1 MDSESKITAR
11 YLRILSYSVL
21 AFTLAFLINNILTV
35 WVDWPGVKK
44 IFSHYELF
52 GFKQKALQGSE
63 LNYGYLQI
71 GIYLIC
77 IAGVILYV
85 FKTYSQTLEHDSEI
99 LSKFS
104 AYLVR
109 SSFWAVFLVGVADFI
124 ISFMVVERLWEA
136 IFSPEVKAFM
146 VKAPERITFIHFPI
160 ILGSFIIGYF
170 TKSVGFIWLA
180 VLVVLSEFVIVL
192 SRFIFS
198 YEQAF
203 QGDLVRFWY
212 AALYLFASAYA
223 LIHEGHVRVDV
234 LYSSFSER
242 KKAWTNSIGSALL
255 GVPLCLIVIF
265 YGLNGKASIING
277 PVVAFEVTQQGSNG
291 LYLLYLMAVYLAVF
305 AVTMLLQFTSYFMS
319 SSHKLLQDEEEMN
332 ISNVN
337 KTNDV
342 SIENIESSSK

>member
-1 MDSESKITAR
+1 MSPENSKLST
-11 YLRILSYSVL
+11 YLRVLSYSVL
-21 AFTLAFLINNILTV
+21 AFTLAFLINNLFTV
-35 WVDWPGVKK
+35 WGGWPGIKK
-44 IFSHYELF
+44 VFSHYDLF
-52 GFKQKALQGSE
+52 GYKQKSLESSD
-63 LNYGYLQI
+63 LTYGYIQI
-71 GIYLIC
+71 IIYVVC
-77 IAGVILYV
+77 ILSVVFYV
-85 FKTYSQTLEHDSEI
+85 FKTYSQTLVDDSKI

-104 AYLVR
+104 AYLIR
-109 SSFWAVFLVGVADFI
+109 GSFWAVFLVGLADFI

-146 VKAPERITFIHFPI
+146 VKAPERITYIHFPI
-160 ILGSFIIGYF
+160 ILVSFIIGYF

-192 SRFIFS
+192 SRFVFS

-234 LYSSFSER
+234 LYSSFSEK
-242 KKAWTNSIGSALL
+242 KKAWTNMVGSALL
-255 GVPLCLIVIF
+255 GVPLCLIVLF
-265 YGLNGKASIING
+265 LGLNGKASIING

-319 SSHKLLQDEEEMN
+319 SSHKIIFN
-332 ISNVN
+332 
-337 KTNDV
+337 
-342 SIENIESSSK
+342 NIEDQTQSDKPAQVRLEKVEIN

>member
-1 MDSESKITAR
+1 MSSESSKISL

-21 AFTLAFLINNILTV
+21 AFTLAFLINNVLTV
-35 WVDWPGVKK
+35 WIDWPGVKK
-44 IFSHYELF
+44 IFSHYEMF
-52 GFKQKALQGSE
+52 GFKKKALDGST
-63 LNYGYLQI
+63 LSYGFMQI
-71 GIYLIC
+71 GVYLIC
-77 IAGVILYV
+77 IVAVIIYV
-85 FKTYSQTLEHDSEI
+85 FKTYSQTLERDSEI

-146 VKAPERITFIHFPI
+146 VKSPERITFIHFPI
-160 ILGSFIIGYF
+160 ILISFVIGYF

-180 VLVVLSEFVIVL
+180 VLVVVSEFIIVL

-242 KKAWTNSIGSALL
+242 KKAWTNLLGSALL
-255 GVPLCLIVIF
+255 GVPLVLIVLF
-265 YGLNGKASIING
+265 LGLNGKASIING

-305 AVTMLLQFTSYFMS
+305 AVTMLLQFTSYFMGS
-319 SSHKLLQDEEEMN
+319 SYKILN
-332 ISNVN
+332 G
-337 KTNDV
+337 K
-342 SIENIESSSK
+342 EN

>member
-1 MDSESKITAR
+1 MSSENSKISL
-11 YLRILSYSVL
+11 YLRIASYSVL
-21 AFTLAFLINNILTV
+21 AFTLAFLINNVLTV
-35 WVDWPGVKK
+35 WIDWPGVKK
-44 IFSHYELF
+44 IFSHYEMF
-52 GFKQKALQGSE
+52 GFKKKALDGST
-63 LNYGYLQI
+63 LSYGFMQI
-71 GIYLIC
+71 GVYLIC
-77 IAGVILYV
+77 IVAVIIYV
-85 FKTYSQTLEHDSEI
+85 FKTYSQTLERDSEI
-99 LSKFS
+99 LSNFS

-146 VKAPERITFIHFPI
+146 VKSPERITFIHFPI
-160 ILGSFIIGYF
+160 ILISFVIGYF

-180 VLVVLSEFVIVL
+180 VLVVVSEFIIVL

-234 LYSSFSER
+234 LYSSFCER
-242 KKAWTNSIGSALL
+242 KKAWTNLLGSALL
-255 GVPLCLIVIF
+255 GVPLVLIVLF
-265 YGLNGKASIING
+265 LGLNGKASIING

-305 AVTMLLQFTSYFMS
+305 AVTMLLQFTSYFMGS
-319 SSHKLLQDEEEMN
+319 SYKILN
-332 ISNVN
+332 G
-337 KTNDV
+337 K
-342 SIENIESSSK
+342 EN

>member
-1 MDSESKITAR
+1 MGPENTKLST
-11 YLRILSYSVL
+11 YLRVLSYSVL
-21 AFTLAFLINNILTV
+21 AFTLAFLINNLFTV
-35 WVDWPGVKK
+35 WGDWPGIKK
-44 IFSHYELF
+44 VFSHYDLF
-52 GFKQKALQGSE
+52 GYKQKSLESSD
-63 LNYGYLQI
+63 LTYGYIQI
-71 GIYLIC
+71 IIYVVC
-77 IAGVILYV
+77 ILSVVFYV
-85 FKTYSQTLEHDSEI
+85 FKTYSQTLVDDSKI

-104 AYLVR
+104 AYLIR
-109 SSFWAVFLVGVADFI
+109 GSFWAVFLVGLADFI

-146 VKAPERITFIHFPI
+146 VKAPERITYIHFPI
-160 ILGSFIIGYF
+160 ILVSFIIGYF

-192 SRFIFS
+192 SRFVFS

-234 LYSSFSER
+234 LYSSFSEK
-242 KKAWTNSIGSALL
+242 KKAWTNMVGSALL
-255 GVPLCLIVIF
+255 GVPLCLIVLF
-265 YGLNGKASIING
+265 LGLNGKASIING

-319 SSHKLLQDEEEMN
+319 SSHKIIFN
-332 ISNVN
+332 
-337 KTNDV
+337 
-342 SIENIESSSK
+342 NIEDQTQSDNPDQVRLEKVESN

>member
-1 MDSESKITAR
+1 MSSENSKMSL
-11 YLRILSYSVL
+11 YLRIASYSVL
-21 AFTLAFLINNILTV
+21 AFTLAFLINNVLTV
-35 WVDWPGVKK
+35 WIDWPGVKK
-44 IFSHYELF
+44 IFSHYEMF
-52 GFKQKALQGSE
+52 GFKKKALDGST
-63 LNYGYLQI
+63 LSYGFMQI
-71 GIYLIC
+71 GVYLIC
-77 IAGVILYV
+77 IVAVIIYV
-85 FKTYSQTLEHDSEI
+85 FKTYSQTLERDSVI
-99 LSKFS
+99 LSNFS

-146 VKAPERITFIHFPI
+146 VKSPERITFIHFPI
-160 ILGSFIIGYF
+160 ILISFVIGYF

-180 VLVVLSEFVIVL
+180 VLVVVSEFIIVL

-242 KKAWTNSIGSALL
+242 KKAWTNLLGSSLL
-255 GVPLCLIVIF
+255 GVPLVLIVIF
-265 YGLNGKASIING
+265 LGLNGKASIING

-319 SSHKLLQDEEEMN
+319 SSYKILN
-332 ISNVN
+332 G
-337 KTNDV
+337 K
-342 SIENIESSSK
+342 EN

>member
-21 AFTLAFLINNILTV
+21 AFTLAFLINNVLTV

-242 KKAWTNSIGSALL
+242 KKAWTNTIGSALL

-337 KTNDV
+337 KANDV
-342 SIENIESSSK
+342 SIENIESSK

>member
-1 MDSESKITAR
+1 MGPENSKLST
-11 YLRILSYSVL
+11 YLRVLSYSVL
-21 AFTLAFLINNILTV
+21 AFTLAFLINNLFTV
-35 WVDWPGVKK
+35 WGGWPGIKK
-44 IFSHYELF
+44 VFSHYDLF
-52 GFKQKALQGSE
+52 GYKQKSLVSSD
-63 LNYGYLQI
+63 LTYGYIQI
-71 GIYLIC
+71 LIYVVC
-77 IAGVILYV
+77 ILSVIFYV
-85 FKTYSQTLEHDSEI
+85 FKTYSQTLVDDSKI

-104 AYLVR
+104 AYLIR
-109 SSFWAVFLVGVADFI
+109 GSFWAVFLVGLADFI

-146 VKAPERITFIHFPI
+146 VKAPERITYIHFPI
-160 ILGSFIIGYF
+160 ILVSFIIGYF

-192 SRFIFS
+192 SRFVFS

-234 LYSSFSER
+234 LYSSFSEK
-242 KKAWTNSIGSALL
+242 KKAWTNMVGSALL
-255 GVPLCLIVIF
+255 GVPLCLIVLF
-265 YGLNGKASIING
+265 LGLNGKASIING

-319 SSHKLLQDEEEMN
+319 SSHKIIFN
-332 ISNVN
+332 
-337 KTNDV
+337 
-342 SIENIESSSK
+342 NIEDQTQSDNPDQVRLEKVESN

>member
-1 MDSESKITAR
+1 MSSENSKISL
-11 YLRILSYSVL
+11 YLRIASYSVL
-21 AFTLAFLINNILTV
+21 AFTLAFLINNVLTV
-35 WVDWPGVKK
+35 WIDWPGVKK
-44 IFSHYELF
+44 IFSHYEMF
-52 GFKQKALQGSE
+52 GFKKKALDGST
-63 LNYGYLQI
+63 LSYGFMQI
-71 GIYLIC
+71 GVYLIC
-77 IAGVILYV
+77 IVAVIIYV
-85 FKTYSQTLEHDSEI
+85 FKTYSQTLERDSEI

-146 VKAPERITFIHFPI
+146 VKSPERITFIHFPI
-160 ILGSFIIGYF
+160 ILISFVIGYF

-180 VLVVLSEFVIVL
+180 VLVVVSEFIIVL

-242 KKAWTNSIGSALL
+242 KKAWTNLLGSALL
-255 GVPLCLIVIF
+255 GVPLVLIVLF
-265 YGLNGKASIING
+265 LGLNGKASIING

-305 AVTMLLQFTSYFMS
+305 AVTMLLQFTSYFMGS
-319 SSHKLLQDEEEMN
+319 SYKILN
-332 ISNVN
+332 G
-337 KTNDV
+337 K
-342 SIENIESSSK
+342 EN

>member
-21 AFTLAFLINNILTV
+21 AFTLAFLINNVLTV

-77 IAGVILYV
+77 LAGVILYV

-291 LYLLYLMAVYLAVF
+291 LYLLYLMAVYLGVF

-319 SSHKLLQDEEEMN
+319 SSHKLLQNDEEVN
-332 ISNVN
+332 ISKVD
-337 KTNDV
+337 KTNKV
-342 SIENIESSSK
+342 SIENMESQ

>member
-1 MDSESKITAR
+1 MDSESKITAH

-332 ISNVN
+332 ISNVI
-337 KTNDV
+337 KENDV
-342 SIENIESSSK
+342 SIENIESSK